1 MNEYSKE
8 LFRSKMSYVEE
19 SYATDIE
26 SRIARVRESADVR
39 TLEGA
44 LDDETLQK
52 SVLTAIRGQLR
63 RLRRLQG
70 HA

>member
-1 MNEYSKE
+1 MNEHSKE

-19 SYATDIE
+19 SYATDVE
-26 SRIARVRESADVR
+26 SRISRVRESADVR

-44 LDDETLQK
+44 LEDETLQK

-70 HA
+70 GA